1 MFYQIQVPSLT
12 MNYKEAYERF
22 YPDLLK
28 SLPMADPQ
36 FHESLEKR
44 KLFSGDLLEE
54 VKAKD
59 TEARKAAHF
68 LQNAINHSLK
78 IDNTEPFDNLLEVM
92 ESSDNGDC
100 KSLAKEIKTYL
111 SKEQSL
117 DSQTV
122 VTIQPHPNAT
132 GEHYL
137 IGCHKY
143 VLLTSSCQAHAGAHL
158 SRKSMSVCLCVC
170 VCVCVCVR
178 VLA

>member
-36 FHESLEKR
+36 FHDSLEKR

-68 LQNAINHSLK
+68 LQNVINHSLN

-92 ESSDNGDC
+92 ENSDNGVC
-100 KSLAKEIKTYL
+100 QRLAKGIKTYL
-111 SKEQSL
+111 SKKQSV
-117 DSQTV
+117 DPQAIVTV
-122 VTIQPHPNAT
+122 ETHPNTT
-132 GEHYL
+132 G
-137 IGCHKY
+137 
-143 VLLTSSCQAHAGAHL
+143 
-158 SRKSMSVCLCVC
+158 
-170 VCVCVCVR
+170 
-178 VLA
+178 

>member
-1 MFYQIQVPSLT
+1 MYRYTQSLT
-12 MNYKEAYERF
+12 MNNHYKEAYEQF

-36 FHESLEKR
+36 FHEDLEK
-44 KLFSGDLLEE
+44 KNLFFGDLSEE

-92 ESSDNGDC
+92 EISGNGDC
-100 KSLAKEIKTYL
+100 KSLVKEIKAHL

-122 VTIQPHPNAT
+122 VTIQPHPNTT

-137 IGCHKY
+137 TECLRCA
-143 VLLTSSCQAHAGAHL
+143 LLTSSCQAHAGAHL
-158 SRKSMSVCLCVC
+158 IC
-170 VCVCVCVR
+170 
-178 VLA
+178 

>member
-1 MFYQIQVPSLT
+1 MYVTHSYIIIICIYVYRYTPSLT
-12 MNYKEAYERF
+12 MNDHYKEAYERF

-28 SLPMADPQ
+28 SLPMADPH
-36 FHESLEKR
+36 FHKDLEKN
-44 KLFSGDLLEE
+44 LFFGDLSEE

-68 LQNAINHSLK
+68 LQNAINHLLK

-92 ESSDNGDC
+92 ENSDNGDC

-122 VTIQPHPNAT
+122 VTIQPHPNTT
-132 GEHYL
+132 GECYL
-137 IGCHKY
+137 IARM
-143 VLLTSSCQAHAGAHL
+143 L
-158 SRKSMSVCLCVC
+158 
-170 VCVCVCVR
+170 
-178 VLA
+178 

>member
-12 MNYKEAYERF
+12 MNDHYKEAYERF

-36 FHESLEKR
+36 FHKSLEKR
-44 KLFSGDLLEE
+44 NLFSGDLLEE

-59 TEARKAAHF
+59 TETRKAAHF

-78 IDNTEPFDNLLEVM
+78 IDNTEPFDNLVEAM

-111 SKEQSL
+111 SKKQSL
-117 DSQTV
+117 DPQPV
-122 VTIQPHPNAT
+122 ATIQPHPNTT
-132 GEHYL
+132 G
-137 IGCHKY
+137 
-143 VLLTSSCQAHAGAHL
+143 
-158 SRKSMSVCLCVC
+158 
-170 VCVCVCVR
+170 
-178 VLA
+178 